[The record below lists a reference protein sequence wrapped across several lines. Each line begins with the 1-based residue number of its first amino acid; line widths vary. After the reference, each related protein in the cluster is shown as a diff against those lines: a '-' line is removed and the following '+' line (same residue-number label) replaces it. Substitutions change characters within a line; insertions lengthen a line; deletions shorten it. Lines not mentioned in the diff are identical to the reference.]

1 MKLRH
6 SLLLAGAILA
16 VTEQSRG
23 GDFER
28 RVQFVASHQM
38 QAILDSISAT
48 HIRSYLDTLVG
59 FTYRH
64 TMDDTL
70 SATTGI
76 GAARRWVYR
85 KFQEFS
91 AASGG
96 RLQVQYFD
104 FTATICGITRLHRN
118 VMAILP
124 GTVTPNRY
132 FVVSGHLDTRGDPNN
147 ACAYGIFSPGANDD
161 GSGTA
166 VSIELARV
174 LSRYQFDASI
184 IFMAVTGEDEGLFGS
199 EAYAT
204 FAQANGMRIDGMITN
219 DVVGNIVGSGGI
231 VDSLSV
237 RHFSSVSDL
246 TSHRQ
251 MARYM
256 KLKAGLFYP
265 IMTVNLI
272 PAIDRP
278 GRSGDHV
285 SFQNHGYTAV
295 RFVEPNENLDNQHTP
310 TDLVENMSPAYT
322 ARVAR
327 VNATGLASLA
337 WAPEKPE
344 QPSVADPGDGTS
356 LIVHW
361 TPTTPVPDLAG
372 YRVAVRDS
380 GALYFSRVIDV
391 GNVLQYTVTGL
402 TPGVKVALSV
412 SAYDTAG
419 NESLFSPEALATP
432 SIAPAAPT
440 NVSSTSFASNVVLTW
455 TASPQLDVIRYQI
468 YRSTQRRE
476 GFALYDSVPAP
487 TTTYTDGGMPLHTL
501 FFYSLRAVDSDG
513 NVSPPSA
520 VVPGQRVSH
529 DGGVLV
535 VDGTRDGSGG
545 PTSPTDGAVDSAY
558 QTLLAG
564 FNLTGEWDVADSVA
578 QNIRISDAELGRY
591 STVVWHSDVRGSSPL
606 YQDTTALRK
615 FFQQGGRLFLSGWKL
630 SNSLTTTLGTIITYP
645 AGSFVPRYLKMDS
658 TIVSGVLSQDFKT
671 AQAAA
676 SGYGDLTVDSIKI
689 PVYGGALV
697 NTDAVLLPFASP
709 NVQTLFTHRGRSP
722 GSPLE
727 GKPVGWRYI
736 GNDFKIVVFDFPL
749 YYMREAEAHAAIG
762 RALMDL
768 GEQPLSAEPPSQGIP
783 TVFALHQ
790 NYPNPLS
797 LKDVV
802 PGGASVT
809 TIISYSLPHE
819 SWVSLKLYDIVG
831 REIGALVNERVEAGT
846 HKVIL
851 RASSLASGVYFYR
864 MTAGSFA
871 ATRKLVVVR

>member
-6 SLLLAGAILA
+6 SFLLAGAIL
-16 VTEQSRG
+16 TMTGQSRG

-28 RVQFVASHQM
+28 RVQSIASHQM
-38 QAILDSISAT
+38 QAILDSISAI

-64 TMDDTL
+64 TMDDTV
-70 SATTGI
+70 SATTGM

-91 AASGG
+91 TASGG

-104 FTATICGITRLHRN
+104 FVATICGITQLHRN

-174 LSRYQFDASI
+174 LSRYRFDASI

-199 EAYAT
+199 EAYAA
-204 FAQANGMRIDGMITN
+204 FAQATGMRIDGMITN
-219 DVVGNIVGSGGI
+219 DVVGNIIGSGGI

-237 RHFSSVSDL
+237 RHYSSVSDL

-256 KLKAGLFYP
+256 KLKAGQFYP

-285 SFQNHGYTAV
+285 LFQNRGYTAV
-295 RFVEPNENLDNQHTP
+295 RFVEPNENLANQHTP
-310 TDLVENMSPAYT
+310 TDLVENMSSAYT
-322 ARVAR
+322 ARVAQ

-337 WAPEKPE
+337 WAPEKPA
-344 QPSVADPGDGTS
+344 QPSIADPGDGTS
-356 LIVHW
+356 LRVRW
-361 TPTTPVPDLAG
+361 TPTTPVIDLAG

-402 TPGVKVALSV
+402 TSGVKVALSV
-412 SAYDTAG
+412 SAYDTVG
-419 NESLFSPEALATP
+419 NESLFSQEALATP
-432 SIAPAAPT
+432 SITPAAPT
-440 NVSSTSFASNVVLTW
+440 DVSSTSFANNVVLTW
-455 TASPQLDVIRYQI
+455 NASPQLDVVRYRI

-476 GFALYDSVPAP
+476 GFAIYDSVSAS
-487 TTTYTDGGMPLHTL
+487 TTTYTDGGMPFHTL
-501 FFYSLRAVDSDG
+501 FFYSIRAVDSDD
-513 NVSPPSA
+513 NLSPPSA

-529 DGGVLV
+529 DGGILI

-545 PTSPTDGAVDSAY
+545 PTAPTDGAVDSAY
-558 QTLLAG
+558 QRLLAG
-564 FNLTGEWDVADSVA
+564 FNVTAEWDVADSA
-578 QNIRISDAELGRY
+578 TQNIRIWDAELGRY

-606 YQDTTALRK
+606 YHDTTALRK
-615 FFQQGGRLFLSGWKL
+615 FLQQGGRLFLSGWKL
-630 SNSLTTTLGTIITYP
+630 SSSLTTTLGTIITYP
-645 AGSFVPRYLKMDS
+645 TGSFVPRYLNIDS
-658 TIVSGVLSQDFKT
+658 MIVSGVLSQDFKT
-671 AQAAA
+671 AQAAT
-676 SGYGDLTVDSIKI
+676 SGYGDVTVDSMKI

-709 NVQTLFTHRGRSP
+709 NVQRLFTHRGRSP
-722 GSPLE
+722 GSALE
-727 GKPVGWRYI
+727 AKPVGWRYI
-736 GNDFKIVVFDFPL
+736 GSDFKFVVFDFPL
-749 YYMREAEAHAAIG
+749 YYMREVEAHATVG
-762 RALMDL
+762 RALLDL
-768 GEQPLSAEPPSQGIP
+768 GEQPLSVEPPMQGIP
-783 TVFALHQ
+783 ALFALHQ

-797 LKDVV
+797 LNADV
-802 PGGASVT
+802 PGRAYGT
-809 TIISYSLPHE
+809 TIISYSLPRE
-819 SWVSLKLYDIVG
+819 SWVSLKLYDILG
-831 REIGALVNERVEAGT
+831 REIETIVNDKVEAGT
-846 HKVIL
+846 HKV
-851 RASSLASGVYFYR
+851 AFTAGTLASGVYFYR
-864 MTAGSFA
+864 MTAGSFT
-871 ATRKLVVVR
+871 AT